1 MKAKITKKGA
11 KVTIGGFTFSGG
23 EGIGAAKISGK
34 SIDLTPYAGQYVRIW
49 LDYDG
54 GFSLEPR
61 KDHFWQLAEFQV
73 PEQAHKEVKGTDP
86 ETKEETIN
94 LEALPLD
101 LSATEIRTWELP
113 G

>member
-73 PEQAHKEVKGTDP
+73 PEQAYKEVI
-86 ETKEETIN
+86 TKDAKSDEESTN
-94 LEALPLD
+94 LKALPLD